1 MNRTERLY
9 QLLTDSRIPKS
20 YIFSKLF
27 RQGVLYRIVG
37 ILKMRRFGRYTIH
50 PSATVRCVSKIKQT
64 DKKGMI
70 SIGCDSR
77 IDALSIDGI
86 VCHGSVN
93 LGEHTYVTCS
103 SSLHQLGKGLT
114 IGNNSGLGTHGFYG
128 CAGGVKI
135 GENVLI
141 GNYVSMHSENHIFA
155 DTSII
160 INKQGVTHKGII
172 IGNDCWIGAK
182 VTILDGARI
191 GDGCVIAAGA
201 VVTAGAIP
209 AYSIVAGVPAKVIK
223 SRLM

>member
-1 MNRTERLY
+1 M
-9 QLLTDSRIPKS
+9 
-20 YIFSKLF
+20 
-27 RQGVLYRIVG
+27 
-37 ILKMRRFGRYTIH
+37 
-50 PSATVRCVSKIKQT
+50 AVR
-64 DKKGMI
+64 
-70 SIGCDSR
+70 
-77 IDALSIDGI
+77 
-86 VCHGSVN
+86 
-93 LGEHTYVTCS
+93 
-103 SSLHQLGKGLT
+103 
-114 IGNNSGLGTHGFYG
+114 
-128 CAGGVKI
+128 GGVKI